1 MLNKENFLIPKISAL
16 KELGGQPF
24 NNPIDLLLTFRHNIF
39 LAKNYYLWKKKSKY
53 YWFINLKFPYIS
65 IQSYLSK
72 GGKNSLNMTMTSSL
86 LKKNKLLQRDSIS

>member
-1 MLNKENFLIPKISAL
+1 MLNKEHFQIPKISAL

-24 NNPIDLLLTFRHNIF
+24 NNPIDLLLTFRHDIC

-53 YWFINLKFPYIS
+53 YWFIYIKFPYIS

-86 LKKNKLLQRDSIS
+86 LTKNLLKRDSIS